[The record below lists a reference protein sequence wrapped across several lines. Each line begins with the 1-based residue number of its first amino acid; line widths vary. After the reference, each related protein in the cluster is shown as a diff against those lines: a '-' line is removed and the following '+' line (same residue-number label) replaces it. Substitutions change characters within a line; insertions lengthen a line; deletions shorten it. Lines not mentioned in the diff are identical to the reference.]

1 MPFGQAR
8 FGANI
13 LGYTNASSCVVT
25 VDQISVQLVAGNS
38 IIIAACISSTPPN
51 LNGKYLV
58 TNVSGN
64 QITLDVDT
72 TAFGT
77 YVSGGFL
84 TILQLANPNP
94 SDQENF
100 YHQFE
105 PYVVYNLNQVPTFG
119 NNNVNP

>member
-8 FGANI
+8 YGANI
-13 LGYTNASSCVVT
+13 LGFTNANPCVIT
-25 VDQISVQLVAGNS
+25 VDQVSNQLGVGDMV
-38 IIIAACISSTPPN
+38 IVAACIASASPQ

-64 QITLDVDT
+64 QISIDVDS

-94 SDQENF
+94 SDQLN
-100 YHQFE
+100 YYQKFE
-105 PYVVYNLNQVPTFG
+105 PYVVYNLNQVPTFI
-119 NNNVNP
+119 P